1 MILEHAPPLPV
12 SMKLTKKGLNL
23 VTRIKLVG
31 NLLMFINVYFIG
43 SQWFSD
49 HPEYLANPFYIGGD
63 SNAGKI
69 VPFLGQM
76 ISEGID

>member
-1 MILEHAPPLPV
+1 MLFV
-12 SMKLTKKGLNL
+12 
-23 VTRIKLVG
+23 
-31 NLLMFINVYFIG
+31 NVYFIG